1 MLTGLS
7 GLPKLFLQSSQIVS
21 STATNDVHT
30 KFLMTALVRPLEV
43 SKDECI
49 SFCGVC
55 VCVCITLLTLHGFD
69 SMCFHCQN

>member
-55 VCVCITLLTLHGFD
+55 VCVYYSVNPAWI
-69 SMCFHCQN
+69 

>member
-7 GLPKLFLQSSQIVS
+7 GLPELFLQSSQIVS

-30 KFLMTALVRPLEV
+30 KFLMTALARPLEV

-55 VCVCITLLTLHGFD
+55 VCITLLTLHGFD
-69 SMCFHCQN
+69 NTRFYCQIT